1 MNFLSLFVL
10 IPVLMTC
17 AMFCTSNARTVRTVM
32 MTGASMLL
40 GSGRCA
46 DRPVFGRAGVG
57 QYGRDALYGRRGLV
71 RSAEHTLF
79 GRRRRHIGGH
89 AAALV
94 DHRLYRGAGFVED
107 GRDAARVF
115 RVVLAAVDRRIRLFY
130 LDRPVHDVPV
140 LRGCAD
146 SDVPAHRRMGYG
158 TQGILGHEADADADG
173 RIGPAAGGHF
183 GHLFPFGSRG
193 RAAFDEYSRDI
204 QAYDPDERA
213 VPVFPRS
220 RSSASACSARCSR
233 SIRGRPTVMLWLRR
247 PSRCCMPAC

>member
-40 GSGRCA
+40 ALAVALTVLFLGERASGNTAEMLYTA
-46 DRPVFGRAGVG
+46 DAVWYAPLNIHYSVGVDGISVAMLLLSAIIVFTG
-57 QYGRDALYGRRGLV
+57 
-71 RSAEHTLF
+71 T
-79 GRRRRHIGGH
+79 
-89 AAALV
+89 
-94 DHRLYRGAGFVED
+94 FVED

-183 GHLFPFGSRG
+183 GHPRAGSFR
-193 RAAFDEYSRDI
+193 
-204 QAYDPDERA
+204 
-213 VPVFPRS
+213 
-220 RSSASACSARCSR
+220 
-233 SIRGRPTVMLWLRR
+233 
-247 PSRCCMPAC
+247 